1 MAISDRHAIR
11 HSTPVSRLCARV
23 QIKRVAEARN
33 MDEKQ
38 VEELVE
44 KSIERPFFGLFGP
57 EKVNVL
63 KLNVALNKLDPEF

>member
-1 MAISDRHAIR
+1 
-11 HSTPVSRLCARV
+11 
-23 QIKRVAEARN
+23 